1 MDEKRLRIYIFL
13 CNKKFVLR
21 HQCKKRQ
28 LYILQV
34 KDIIIEE
41 KLDSVVREIIKEEE
55 EGGQGG

>member
-34 KDIIIEE
+34 KDIITKE
-41 KLDSVVREIIKEEE
+41 KLESMVREIIKKEE
-55 EGGQGG
+55 EGG

>member
-1 MDEKRLRIYIFL
+1 MLG
-13 CNKKFVLR
+13 

-34 KDIIIEE
+34 KDIITEE